1 MDVLRQDLRFA
12 WRSLMARRGFT
23 LVVAAVA
30 IGACGEDDARSPG
43 VTEHDSAGVRIVE
56 SSSAVW
62 DTDPGWRLSSEP
74 TLQIGSAD
82 GDPAMQL
89 HRVRTVRRSV
99 GGDVYVLNAGTHEV
113 RVYSS
118 TGQHVRTIGREGGG
132 PGEFRFPINL
142 WHVADTLLVVD
153 LDRASFFDAAG
164 NFVRTAAFG
173 TSAPSHLLEDGRF
186 LRVGFAAGQNT
197 FELAY
202 SRPRMA
208 IIRSSLDGEVA
219 DTVAGVSG
227 SEFYRIS
234 PDGRGIASYSA
245 PFGHQRMVAVH
256 GNSILTGDGSTFEVR
271 QLDADGRLVRIMRRP
286 GTPAAIDASSIRAFE
301 QAMLETA
308 ASDLQRQRWNQL
320 FREWSYPDS
329 QPVYDQL
336 LVSTAGDVWVRH
348 FAIGQQ
354 PTARW
359 SVFDPAGRWLG
370 EVTTPGDLVVM
381 ELGED
386 HVLGLWTDDYGVE
399 YVRVYAVDK

>member
-1 MDVLRQDLRFA
+1 MAIGV
-12 WRSLMARRGFT
+12 RSGVALI
-23 LVVAAVA
+23 AAVA

-43 VTEHDSAGVRIVE
+43 VTERDSAGVLIVE

-62 DTDPGWRLSSEP
+62 DTDAGWRLSAEP

-99 GGDVYVLNAGTHEV
+99 GGDVYVLNSGTHEV

-118 TGQHVRTIGREGGG
+118 TGQHLRTIGREGGG
-132 PGEFRFPINL
+132 PGEFRVPLNL

-164 NFVRTAAFG
+164 NFVRTASFG
-173 TSAPSHLLEDGRF
+173 TTAPRHLFEDGRF

-197 FELAY
+197 FELGHA
-202 SRPRMA
+202 RPRMA

-219 DTVAGVSG
+219 DTVAEVSG
-227 SEFYRIS
+227 SESFRIS
-234 PDGRGIASYSA
+234 PDGRGIASYPA
-245 PFGHQRMVAVH
+245 PFGLQRMVTVH

-286 GTPAAIDASSIRAFE
+286 GAPAAIDASSIRAFE
-301 QAMLETA
+301 QAMLETTV
-308 ASDLQRQRWNQL
+308 SDLQRERWNQL
-320 FREWSYPDS
+320 FGEWSYPDS
-329 QPVYDQL
+329 QPVYDHL

-354 PTARW
+354 PTGRW

-370 EVTTPGDLVVM
+370 EVSTPGDLVVM

-399 YVRVYAVDK
+399 YVRVYAIDR

>member
-1 MDVLRQDLRFA
+1 MAIGV
-12 WRSLMARRGFT
+12 RSGVALI
-23 LVVAAVA
+23 AAVA

-43 VTEHDSAGVRIVE
+43 VTERDSAGVLIVE

-62 DTDPGWRLSSEP
+62 DTDAGWRVSAEP

-99 GGDVYVLNAGTHEV
+99 GGDVYVLNSGTHEV

-118 TGQHVRTIGREGGG
+118 TGQHLRTIGREGGG
-132 PGEFRFPINL
+132 PGEFRVPLNL

-164 NFVRTAAFG
+164 NFVRTASFG
-173 TSAPSHLLEDGRF
+173 TTAPRHLFEDGRF

-208 IIRSSLDGEVA
+208 IIRSSLDFSVT
-219 DTVAGVSG
+219 DTVAELGG
-227 SEFYRIS
+227 SELYRIS
-234 PDGRGIASYSA
+234 PDGRGISSYPA
-245 PFGHQRMVAVH
+245 PFGRQRMVSVH

-286 GTPAAIDASSIRAFE
+286 GAPAAVDAASIRAFE
-301 QAMLETA
+301 QAMLETTV
-308 ASDLQRQRWNQL
+308 SDLQRQRWNQL
-320 FREWSYPDS
+320 FREWNYPDS

-336 LVSTAGDVWVRH
+336 LASTAGDVWVRH

-386 HVLGLWTDDYGVE
+386 HVVGLWMDDFGVE
-399 YVRVYAVDK
+399 YVRVYTIDR